1 MHTHL
6 GAVLYQQYSIS
17 VTVAIGTH
25 YEDGVGA

>member
-6 GAVLYQQYSIS
+6 GAVYQQYSVS